1 MRILEAVSTLH
12 SNGAVQYASRVIP
25 ALLERGHE
33 VTLAALPGSWIVK
46 QMRHRLPILETRFD
60 RWPMDELRRFASF
73 FREEEFDLLHT
84 HLTRANNFGALLHLL
99 FGIPNAA
106 HAHENKA
113 HPHYWFHDLVIGV
126 SRDTLRRH
134 RRYGAGLG
142 GRGAV
147 LPNFVDTRKFR
158 PAEPGARDCLREEL
172 NLPPETP
179 VLVQVGDISPRKGQ
193 RVTLE
198 ALPRIWAHRPETHMV
213 FIGRGERPG
222 EAEDA
227 RIRWLG
233 YREDVA
239 DLLPFASAALQPSL
253 VEPFGFAAVEAM
265 ACGVPLV
272 ASRKDGLREI
282 IEGGHAVSIRP
293 NSASELAAAAL
304 NLLEHPTVRAR
315 IVRSALARV
324 RERYT
329 LDAHVEAL
337 LSHFRGLLRRKSL
350 AGPGGPLS

>member
-1 MRILEAVSTLH
+1 MKILEAVSTLH
-12 SNGAVQYASRVIP
+12 ANGAVQYASRVIP

-33 VTLAALPGSWIVK
+33 VVLAALPDSWIAGK
-46 QMRHRLPILETRFD
+46 MRGRIPILETRFD
-60 RWPMDELRRFASF
+60 RWPMDELRRFNFF
-73 FREEEFDLLHT
+73 FREEGFDLLHT
-84 HLTRANNFGALLHLL
+84 HLTRANNFGALMQVL
-99 FGIPNAA
+99 FGVPNVA
-106 HAHENKA
+106 HAHENKP

-142 GRGAV
+142 RRGAV
-147 LPNFVDTRKFR
+147 LPNFVDTRQFM
-158 PAEPGARDCLREEL
+158 PAQPGARDCLREEL
-172 NLPPETP
+172 NVTLQTP

-193 RVTLE
+193 GVTLQ
-198 ALPRIWAHRPETHMV
+198 ALPRIWERRPETHMV
-213 FIGRGERPG
+213 FIGRGETPG
-222 EAEDA
+222 EPEDA

-239 DLLPFASAALQPSL
+239 DLLPFATAALQPSL

-272 ASRKDGLREI
+272 ASRTDGLREI
-282 IEGGHAVSIRP
+282 IEGGHAISIRP
-293 NSASELAAAAL
+293 NSASELAAAVL
-304 NLLEHPTVRAR
+304 NLLEHPTVRER
-315 IVRSALARV
+315 IVRSALASV

-337 LSHFRGLLRRKSL
+337 LSHFHGLLRR
-350 AGPGGPLS
+350 